1 MRAFL
6 VLGFCIALVAPAF
19 AGSFE
24 ELSEESQAIVTRVGE
39 NGDANELCKSKDELR
54 SAIREAAKELL
65 DEDVL
70 EGRPRGH
77 AKDAAKY
84 MTDNCGSL

>member
-6 VLGFCIALVAPAF
+6 VLGFCIALVTPAF

-39 NGDANELCKSKDELR
+39 NGDANELCKAKEDLR
-54 SAIREAAKELL
+54 GAVRDATKELL
-65 DEDVL
+65 DEGTL

-84 MTDNCGSL
+84 MMDNCGSL